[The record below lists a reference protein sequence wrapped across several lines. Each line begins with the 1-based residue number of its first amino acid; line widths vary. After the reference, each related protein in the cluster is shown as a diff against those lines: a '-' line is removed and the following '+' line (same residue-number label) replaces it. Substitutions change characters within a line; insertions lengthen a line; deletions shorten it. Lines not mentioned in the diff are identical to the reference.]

1 MIEDEEVYYDTEE
14 DMFAEDMTVED
25 QPKLETPDSFED
37 VMMPFSTG
45 STPTGTP
52 PDNPHY
58 VGSLPN
64 EYEVNS
70 YYSLKKDKLIAVSFI
85 IINYK

>member
-1 MIEDEEVYYDTEE
+1 
-14 DMFAEDMTVED
+14 MFAEDMTVED
-25 QPKLETPDSFED
+25 QQKLETPDSFED

-70 YYSLKKDKLIAVSFI
+70 
-85 IINYK
+85 